1 VVYEYIKAGN
11 LDRHIEEIKAS
22 YRERRGVM
30 IEALKEHFPEDVKW
44 YEPEGGLFLWVE
56 LPESISA
63 TDLLPVAVEEKV
75 AYVPGKPFYPHEDK
89 DNTLRL
95 NFSNA
100 KPDEIREGIKRLGKV
115 LRENVKALNLK
126 KEDTGQKVS

>member
-1 VVYEYIKAGN
+1 
-11 LDRHIEEIKAS
+11 
-22 YRERRGVM
+22 M
-30 IEALKEHFPEDVKW
+30 IEALEEHFPEDVRW
-44 YEPEGGLFLWVE
+44 YEPEGGLFLWAE
-56 LPESISA
+56 LPKGISA
-63 TDLLPVAVEEKV
+63 TDLLPVAVEQKV
-75 AYVPGKPFYPHEDK
+75 AYVPGKPFYPYEDK

-115 LRENVKALNLK
+115 LRESVKALNLK

>member
-1 VVYEYIKAGN
+1 MV
-11 LDRHIEEIKAS
+11 
-22 YRERRGVM
+22 
-30 IEALKEHFPEDVKW
+30 EALKEHFPQDVGW

-56 LPESISA
+56 LPQGISA
-63 TDLLPVAVEEKV
+63 TDLLPTAIERKV

-100 KPDEIREGIKRLGKV
+100 NPDLIREGIKRLGKV
-115 LRENVKALNLK
+115 LRESVEALNLK
-126 KEDTGQKVS
+126 KEDSGQKVS